1 MKEKGSISVPPK
13 KVRLPRSPHFV
24 GIGAWWGV
32 QAIYGCAILASITQI
47 NGVTPI
53 KKSSNKYLPWFFSRG
68 SCSCVV
74 CWISWKIPES
84 YFSKSWDWDIQKSS
98 WSMFFLLNE
107 LIIRWRQAILSL
119 GFLCRT
125 HRVLTYPWY
134 FLLLLLLLGPV
145 SDFYSKSLIYHIQAS
160 GSPQPIHFLK
170 AHDVS

>member
-32 QAIYGCAILASITQI
+32 QAIYGRAILASITQI

-84 YFSKSWDWDIQKSS
+84 YFSKSWDWDIHKSR
-98 WSMFFLLNE
+98 WSLLFLLSE
-107 LIIRWRQAILSL
+107 LIIRWSQAIPQSGFSLTMLSWQAR
-119 GFLCRT
+119 FQRA
-125 HRVLTYPWY
+125 RQMW
-134 FLLLLLLLGPV
+134 
-145 SDFYSKSLIYHIQAS
+145 SKSTITREMKSWFRLTLALIDANRNSLTQ
-160 GSPQPIHFLK
+160 
-170 AHDVS
+170 